1 MRARSVLAAAEDLAR
16 AADAAVIGSDHLAA
30 GLMAEPDG
38 LAAKAIVALGVSAR
52 QLRAAPGLPE
62 ATATAEGEPS
72 AERVPLGPGAVAAL
86 MAALRQALHLGHN
99 YIGTPTL
106 AGLGV
111 TKPAAEQQLAAAFA
125 ALQAS
130 RNQPGSG

>member
-99 YIGTPTL
+99 YIGTATL